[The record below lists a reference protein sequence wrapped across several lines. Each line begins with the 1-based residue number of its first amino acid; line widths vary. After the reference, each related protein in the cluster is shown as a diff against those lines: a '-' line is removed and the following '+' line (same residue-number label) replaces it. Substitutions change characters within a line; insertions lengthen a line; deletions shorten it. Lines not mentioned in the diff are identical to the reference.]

1 VFHVKQPAPLCPDV
15 SRETLEKLTIFV
27 DLLLKWS
34 ATINLVSRA
43 DLPHLWPR
51 HVADSLQLLPL
62 LPTPAQTLIDL
73 GSGGGFPGLVL
84 ALASDWHVELI
95 EADRRKA
102 AFLREAVRAT
112 GAHATVHATRI
123 EDTMLPLAAA
133 VTARALAPLPQLIA
147 LAAPKL
153 RPDGIGLFMKGR
165 NTESELTSAQ
175 KEWHMAVRQII
186 SHTDPLATILRITD
200 IRRIPPKQ

>member
-1 VFHVKQPAPLCPDV
+1 MFHVKQSAPTCPDV
-15 SRETLEKLTIFV
+15 SRETSEKLTIFV

-43 DLPHLWPR
+43 DLAHLWPR
-51 HVADSLQLLPL
+51 HVTDSLQLLPL
-62 LPTPAQTLIDL
+62 LPTSPQTLVDL

-84 ALASDWHVELI
+84 AIATDWRVELV

-112 GAHATVHATRI
+112 GARAIVHAQRI
-123 EDTMLPLAAA
+123 EDSDIPPAAV

-153 RPDGIGLFMKGR
+153 LPDGICLFMKGR
-165 NTESELTSAQ
+165 NVENELTNAR
-175 KEWHMAVRQII
+175 KEWHMVVRHAT
-186 SHTDPLATILRITD
+186 SRTDPLAAILRITD